1 MVLREEEI
9 NSLIGQRIRQIR
21 EKQKVSQHELA
32 MRCEIEPSNL
42 CRIESGNTNLTVRTM
57 ARISSALN
65 VPFYKLTEGIK

>member
-1 MVLREEEI
+1 MQEAEI
-9 NSLIGQRIRQIR
+9 NNLIGQRIRQTR
-21 EKQKVSQHELA
+21 ERQKISQHELA

-65 VPFYKLTEGIK
+65 IPFYKLTEGIK